1 MPTYDFVCQD
11 CKTPFEVRMSI
22 TAYSEG
28 TRPRCEKCGSDKVE
42 RTFTAVNVLTS
53 GRGAGSTSAGP
64 ACGRGRFT

>member
-28 TRPRCEKCGSDKVE
+28 ARPQCEKCGSEKVE
-42 RTFTAVNVLTS
+42 RTFSAVNVITS
-53 GRGAGSTSAGP
+53 GRGSSSTSAGP
-64 ACGRGRFT
+64 ACSRGRFT